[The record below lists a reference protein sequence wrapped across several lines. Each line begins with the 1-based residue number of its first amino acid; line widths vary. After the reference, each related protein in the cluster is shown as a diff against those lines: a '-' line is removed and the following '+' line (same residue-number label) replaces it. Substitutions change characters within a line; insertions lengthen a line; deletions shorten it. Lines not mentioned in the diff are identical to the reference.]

1 MVKYMNMTED
11 EIDAEIEKIEQEL
24 IKIQEMNTL
33 TSKDFDRQTKK
44 IKKLKRKVNDLI
56 CVLEVEHFLEAGP
69 EGKDPI

>member
-1 MVKYMNMTED
+1 MVKYVNMTED

-44 IKKLKRKVNDLI
+44 IEKLKSKVNDLI
-56 CVLEVEHFLEAGP
+56 CVLEVEHFLESGP

>member
-1 MVKYMNMTED
+1 MVKYMNMTDD
-11 EIDAEIEKIEQEL
+11 EIDAEIQKIEQEL

-33 TSKDFDRQTKK
+33 TSKDFDKQTKK
-44 IKKLKRKVNDLI
+44 IKKLKSKVNDLI

>member
-1 MVKYMNMTED
+1 MLKYMNMTED

-24 IKIQEMNTL
+24 IEIQEMNTL